1 MTLWSVTKS
10 LITDT
15 MARFIGAK
23 VQSFPLKHRESQ
35 EIVYICTMKT
45 NFNLKAYN
53 SFGFDAVAKQFAE
66 INTISDLQ
74 TLIKSGT
81 LQSQNILILSGG
93 NNILFQNEVF
103 DGIVVYINTK
113 GIEILRENENNVVV
127 RAQAGEDWP
136 DFVRFC
142 VGKGWHGVENLAHI
156 PGKVGAAP
164 VQNIG
169 AYGMELED
177 SFLQCETIEL
187 STGESK
193 VFTKED
199 CHFGYR
205 ESIFK
210 GELKGQFVITSVDFL
225 LHKQAELMLEYGNIK
240 SYLTDNG
247 IERPTLQQLHDA
259 ICAIRDAKLP
269 NVKQI
274 GSAGSFFKNP
284 VIERAKFEALLTEY
298 PTMPHYDEPNGMV
311 KVPAGWLIEHSGPST
326 GSGTARTVSWKGWR
340 DEHVGVY
347 DKQALVLV
355 HYGGGKGENIVELA
369 HKIQDSVEEKFGIR
383 ISPEVNFV

>member
-1 MTLWSVTKS
+1 
-10 LITDT
+10 
-15 MARFIGAK
+15 
-23 VQSFPLKHRESQ
+23 
-35 EIVYICTMKT
+35 MKT
-45 NFNLKAYN
+45 NINLQPYN
-53 SFGFDAVAKQFAE
+53 SFGFDAVAKQFVE
-66 INTISDLQ
+66 INAVSDLQ
-74 TLIKSGT
+74 TLIKSGALPRQKT
-81 LQSQNILILSGG
+81 LILSGG

-103 DGIVVYINTK
+103 DGLVIYINTK
-113 GIEILRENENNVVV
+113 GIEIIKEGGNEVVV
-127 RAQAGEDWP
+127 RAQAGEDWT

-169 AYGMELED
+169 AYGMELKD
-177 SFLQCETIEL
+177 SFAQCEAMDL
-187 STGESK
+187 VTGETK
-193 VFTKED
+193 VFTKEE
-199 CHFGYR
+199 CRFGYR

-210 GELKGQFVITSVDFL
+210 GELKGRYVITSVDFL
-225 LHKQAELMLEYGNIK
+225 LKKDAQLNLEYGNIK
-240 SYLTDNG
+240 SYLEENG
-247 IERPTLQQLHDA
+247 ISRPTLQQLHDA

-269 NVKQI
+269 DVKKI

-284 VIERAKFEALLTEY
+284 VIERAQFDALQKDY
-298 PTMPHYDEPNGMV
+298 PTMPHYEEPNGKV

-326 GSGTARTVSWKGWR
+326 SSGTASWKGWR

-355 HYGGGKGENIVELA
+355 HFGGGKGEDIVYLA
-369 HKIQDSVEEKFGIR
+369 KRIQDSVEEKFGIR

>member
-1 MTLWSVTKS
+1 
-10 LITDT
+10 
-15 MARFIGAK
+15 
-23 VQSFPLKHRESQ
+23 
-35 EIVYICTMKT
+35 MKT
-45 NFNLKAYN
+45 NVSLKPYN

-66 INTISDLQ
+66 INEVNDLQ
-74 TLIKSGT
+74 ALIKSGAFQQQKT
-81 LQSQNILILSGG
+81 LILSGG

-103 DGIVVYINTK
+103 DGLVLYINTK
-113 GIEILRENENNVVV
+113 GIEILRENENEVVV

-169 AYGMELED
+169 AYGMELKD
-177 SFLQCETIEL
+177 SFAQCEAIDL
-187 STGESK
+187 ATGETK
-193 VFTKED
+193 VFIKEE

-210 GELKGQFVITSVDFL
+210 HELKGQYVITSVDFL
-225 LHKQAELMLEYGNIK
+225 LKKEAPLHLEYGNIK
-240 SYLTDNG
+240 AYLEQNG
-247 IERPTLQQLHDA
+247 IEHPTLQQLHDA

-269 NVKQI
+269 DVKQI

-284 VIERAKFEALLTEY
+284 VISVEQFGSLQQQY
-298 PTMPHYDEPNGMV
+298 PNVPHYPDTEGMV
-311 KVPAGWLIEHSGPST
+311 KVPAGWLIEQAG
-326 GSGTARTVSWKGWR
+326 WKGWR
-340 DEHVGVY
+340 NEHVGVY
-347 DKQALVLV
+347 NKQALVLV
-355 HYGGGKGENIVELA
+355 HYGGGKGCDIVELA
-369 HKIQDSVEEKFGIR
+369 HKIQDSVEKKFGIR

>member
-1 MTLWSVTKS
+1 
-10 LITDT
+10 
-15 MARFIGAK
+15 
-23 VQSFPLKHRESQ
+23 
-35 EIVYICTMKT
+35 MKT
-45 NFNLKAYN
+45 NVSLKPYN

-66 INTISDLQ
+66 INEVNDLQ
-74 TLIKSGT
+74 ALIKSGD
-81 LQSQNILILSGG
+81 LQHQKTLILSGG

-103 DGIVVYINTK
+103 DGLVVYINTK
-113 GIEILRENENNVVV
+113 GIEILRENENEVVV

-169 AYGMELED
+169 AYGMELKD
-177 SFLQCETIEL
+177 SFLQCEAMDL
-187 STGESK
+187 NTGEAIF
-193 VFTKED
+193 FTKEE

-210 GELKGQFVITSVDFL
+210 HELKGQYIITSVDFL
-225 LHKQAELMLEYGNIK
+225 LKKEAPLHLEYGNIK
-240 SYLTDNG
+240 AYLEQNG
-247 IERPTLQQLHDA
+247 IENPTLQQLHDA

-269 NVKQI
+269 DVKLI

-284 VIERAKFEALLTEY
+284 VIEKEQFDALLKEY

-326 GSGTARTVSWKGWR
+326 LRRAQGSGTAGATSWKGWR
-340 DEHVGVY
+340 NEHVGVY
-347 DKQALVLV
+347 NKQALVLV
-355 HYGGGKGENIVELA
+355 HYGGGKGQDIVELA
-369 HKIQDSVEEKFGIR
+369 HKIQDSVEKKFGIR

>member
-1 MTLWSVTKS
+1 
-10 LITDT
+10 
-15 MARFIGAK
+15 
-23 VQSFPLKHRESQ
+23 
-35 EIVYICTMKT
+35 MKT
-45 NFNLKAYN
+45 NVSLRPYN

-66 INTISDLQ
+66 ISEMSDLQ
-74 TLIKSGT
+74 ALIQKGD
-81 LQSQNILILSGG
+81 LQCHKTLILSGG

-113 GIEILRENENNVVV
+113 GIEILREDGNDVVV

-169 AYGMELED
+169 AYGMELKD
-177 SFLQCETIEL
+177 SFLQCKAL
-187 STGESK
+187 DLATGETK
-193 VFTKED
+193 VFTKEE
-199 CHFGYR
+199 CRFGYR
-205 ESIFK
+205 ESVFK
-210 GELKGQFVITSVDFL
+210 NELKGKCVITSVDFL
-225 LHKQAELMLEYGNIK
+225 LKKDAPLHLEYGNIK
-240 SYLTDNG
+240 AYLKQNG
-247 IERPTLQQLHDA
+247 SENPTLQQLHDA

-269 NVKQI
+269 DVKQI

-284 VIERAKFEALLTEY
+284 VIERTQFEALLKDY

-311 KVPAGWLIEHSGPST
+311 KVPAGWLIEQAG
-326 GSGTARTVSWKGWR
+326 WKGWR

-347 DKQALVLV
+347 DRQALVLV
-355 HYGGGKGENIVELA
+355 HYSGGKGHDIVELA
-369 HKIQDSVEEKFGIR
+369 HRIQGSVEEKFGIR

>member
-1 MTLWSVTKS
+1 
-10 LITDT
+10 
-15 MARFIGAK
+15 
-23 VQSFPLKHRESQ
+23 
-35 EIVYICTMKT
+35 MKT
-45 NFNLKAYN
+45 NVSLRPYN

-66 INTISDLQ
+66 INAISDLQ
-74 TLIKSGT
+74 ALIQSGA
-81 LQSQNILILSGG
+81 LQHQETLILSGG

-113 GIEILRENENNVVV
+113 GIEILREDGNDVVV

-169 AYGMELED
+169 AYGMELKD
-177 SFLQCETIEL
+177 SFLQCKTIDL
-187 STGESK
+187 STGKPK
-193 VFTKED
+193 VFTKEE
-199 CHFGYR
+199 CRFGYR
-205 ESIFK
+205 ESVFK
-210 GELKGQFVITSVDFL
+210 NELKGKFVITSVDFL
-225 LHKQAELMLEYGNIK
+225 LKKEAPLHLEYGNIK
-240 SYLTDNG
+240 AYLEQRG

-269 NVKQI
+269 DVKQI

-284 VIERAKFEALLTEY
+284 VIEWVHFEALQKEY
-298 PTMPHYDEPNGMV
+298 PTMPHYDEPNGKV
-311 KVPAGWLIEHSGPST
+311 KVPAGWLIEQAG
-326 GSGTARTVSWKGWR
+326 WKGWR

-355 HYGGGKGENIVELA
+355 HYGGGKGHDIVELA
-369 HKIQDSVEEKFGIR
+369 HRIQDSVEEKFGIR